1 MEKILKEF
9 RHEKVL
15 LIYRCGSYAF
25 GTTTDTSDEDFIV
38 VLKDFKGLM
47 HMGDEGKE
55 YFIFGLPF
63 WKDKMEFSDDLAEY
77 YEVHNDEIFSFPHT
91 VLYID
96 KEIEP
101 LIEEYRARFLDNYKV
116 WLTKVVRYFARFIE
130 LGDYEKRYYHLVRIK
145 HIVENYK
152 TTGTFSLEL
161 SPEIIEWIKAYKAE
175 ENRVIYKA
183 VLDDALQYLKA
194 ESERQGGTT

>member
-63 WKDKMEFSDDLAEY
+63 WKDKMEFNDDLAEY
-77 YEVHNDEIFSFPHT
+77 YQVHNDEIFSFPDT
-91 VLYID
+91 ILYID

-145 HIVENYK
+145 HIVDNYK

-183 VLDDALQYLKA
+183 VIDDALQYLKE
-194 ESERQGGTT
+194 ESER

>member
-1 MEKILKEF
+1 METILREF

-15 LIYRCGSYAF
+15 LIYRCGSHAF
-25 GTTTDTSDEDFIV
+25 GTSTDHSDEDFVV

-47 HMGDEGKE
+47 HMGGDGKE

-77 YEVHNDEIFSFPHT
+77 YEVHNDEIFSFPDT
-91 VLYID
+91 ILYID
-96 KEIEP
+96 KEVEP
-101 LIEEYRARFLDNYKV
+101 LIEEYRAKFLDNYKI
-116 WLTKVVRYFARFIE
+116 WLKKVVRYFSRYIA

-152 TTGTFSLEL
+152 KTGTFSLEMT
-161 SPEIIEWIKAYKAE
+161 PEIIEWIKAYKTE
-175 ENRVIYKA
+175 DDRLKYKSVI
-183 VLDDALQYLKA
+183 DDALAYLKK
-194 ESERQGGTT
+194 ESEV

>member
-183 VLDDALQYLKA
+183 VIDDALQYLKE
-194 ESERQGGTT
+194 ESER

>member
-15 LIYRCGSYAF
+15 LIYRCGSHAF
-25 GTTTDTSDEDFIV
+25 GTTTDKSDEDFVV

-47 HMGDEGKE
+47 HMGGDGKE

-63 WKDKMEFSDDLAEY
+63 WRDKMEFSDDLAEY
-77 YEVHNDEIFSFPHT
+77 YEVHNDEIFSFPNT
-91 VLYID
+91 ILYID

-101 LIEEYRARFLDNYKV
+101 LIEEYRAKFLDNYKV

-145 HIVENYK
+145 HIIENYK

-161 SPEIIEWIKAYKAE
+161 SPEVIEWIAVYKAE
-175 ENRVIYKA
+175 TDRVKYKA
-183 VLDDALQYLKA
+183 DIDDALRYLKE
-194 ESERQGGTT
+194 ESER

>member
-15 LIYRCGSYAF
+15 LIYRCGSHAF
-25 GTTTDTSDEDFIV
+25 GTTTDKSDEDFVV

-47 HMGDEGKE
+47 HMGGDGKE

-63 WKDKMEFSDDLAEY
+63 WRDKMEFSDDLAEY
-77 YEVHNDEIFSFPHT
+77 YEVHNDEIFSFPNT
-91 VLYID
+91 ILYID

-101 LIEEYRARFLDNYKV
+101 LIEEYRAKFLDNYKV

-145 HIVENYK
+145 HIIENYK

-161 SPEIIEWIKAYKAE
+161 SPEVIEWIAAYKAE
-175 ENRVIYKA
+175 TDRIKYKA
-183 VLDDALQYLKA
+183 VIDDALRYLKE
-194 ESERQGGTT
+194 ESER